1 MAVTVKGGRHAFPEI
16 APGDHIIFI
25 YEDAS
30 RLFAFVAPFIK
41 KGLADGE
48 RCVYVAAESRPADVV
63 EALSAGGVRV
73 DQEKK
78 RGAFALLTPRE
89 HFGLPAFDPVR
100 TTERLRQELAEATS
114 AGFTGLRVA
123 AEMTWVGKAGVPE
136 EALGEYE
143 ALLENVVGP
152 GRATRACIYR
162 EDRFDPAVLER
173 LVRTH
178 GKVVADDYV
187 YLSLSA
193 LFRSLARMD
202 LQGLAQSAHERAA
215 RKGEPYF
222 RQGDQATDV
231 YFLTAGLVKL
241 VRTDPDGRSVILRII
256 APTEPFGDR
265 VLALGGTVRL
275 ASAEALEDSR
285 ALVWDGSELLRVI
298 LAHPAVS
305 MSAIRLLEDRVE
317 AARSRLQ
324 DFVSPDVR
332 RRLARLLLRLGQYVG
347 RKTRRGAVIEV
358 PLSRRDLA
366 ELVITSPY
374 TVSRILAE
382 WRRLDILDAQRTRI
396 IVRDLERLA
405 AIAE

>member
-73 DQEKK
+73 DQKKK

-285 ALVWDGSELLRVI
+285 ARPVRRPQDPPRRRHRGAALAPRSCRAGHHLAVYGQPDPCGVATPRHPRRAADADRRPRPGTPGRDRRIALRDGSG
-298 LAHPAVS
+298 S
-305 MSAIRLLEDRVE
+305 
-317 AARSRLQ
+317 
-324 DFVSPDVR
+324 
-332 RRLARLLLRLGQYVG
+332 G
-347 RKTRRGAVIEV
+347 
-358 PLSRRDLA
+358 
-366 ELVITSPY
+366 
-374 TVSRILAE
+374 
-382 WRRLDILDAQRTRI
+382 RTRCPTAPASATAL
-396 IVRDLERLA
+396 R
-405 AIAE
+405 